1 MNILNVSNLKRAR
14 LHRPTPT
21 RQLGRAS
28 PPTSHCIEDHQH
40 SWIYLFIIPLPFII
54 QRPSAI
60 TTYLSNQSVRQPA
73 SEPFIQFHQPSTGQP
88 ATHHPSA
95 AMCSYIVTIQLNQA
109 FRIQIRRICL
119 HNWQINTSFF
129 FVSILMVDF
138 FWFWENLSFCTRRS
152 VNGCNPAAYFGGKI
166 IEYFVNRLVYWKE
179 RNGSVSEILM
189 EEYWSETIPK
199 RIMEGE
205 SSVDWGRWELGIDMV
220 WWMGMVLKVVV
231 ANFML
236 DNDGAETMVEEFG
249 QWFWIL

>member
-1 MNILNVSNLKRAR
+1 MNLSIHHSITFHHSATISHNNISIQPVGTSASQRTIHTIPSTIYRPASHPPPIGR
-14 LHRPTPT
+14 DVQLHCNNSTE
-21 RQLGRAS
+21 S
-28 PPTSHCIEDHQH
+28 SISHTD
-40 SWIYLFIIPLPFII
+40 S
-54 QRPSAI
+54 
-60 TTYLSNQSVRQPA
+60 TYLPPQLANKHIIFLR
-73 SEPFIQFHQPSTGQP
+73 FHFNGG
-88 ATHHPSA
+88 
-95 AMCSYIVTIQLNQA
+95 
-109 FRIQIRRICL
+109 
-119 HNWQINTSFF
+119 
-129 FVSILMVDF
+129 F

-220 WWMGMVLKVVV
+220 WGMGMVLKVVV
-231 ANFML
+231 ANFIL